1 MENTLTKRIVTNNKP
16 RNLLFWWELPLHLQK
31 EVDKPEEED
40 DSLRYFVYKGVVF
53 DLHDFSV
60 FMGDGSN
67 GWDGHCHMTVWD
79 AVLVK
84 LVGTERVI
92 VASAYW

>member
-1 MENTLTKRIVTNNKP
+1 MTERIITNNRP
-16 RNLLFWWELPLHLQK
+16 RDLLFWREIPPHLQK
-31 EVDKPEEED
+31 EVDKPEED

-53 DLHDFSV
+53 DLDDFCV

-67 GWDGHCHMTVWD
+67 GWDGHYHMTAWD

-84 LVGTERVI
+84 RVGTERVI